1 MKIFVTVGTTPF
13 DDLIKY
19 LDNLDTENEIIFQI
33 SDDYKYKPVNHKYF
47 TFTDD
52 IEEYYNMSDIVI
64 THSGAGSVYRLL
76 ELKKKIIIVPNMTRV
91 DGHQMDLANFMKD
104 NKFALVCTEI
114 EELDRMIK
122 NFNSSDIKE
131 YKFDPF
137 FKQDEIIGIINKAYK
152 NGE

>member
-1 MKIFVTVGTTPF
+1 MKIFVTVGTTSF
-13 DDLIKY
+13 DDLIMY

-33 SDDYKYKPVNHKYF
+33 SDDHKYIPVNHKYF

-52 IEEYYNMSDIVI
+52 IEEYYNMSDVVI

-104 NKFALVCTEI
+104 NKFALVCTDI
-114 EELDRMIK
+114 KELDQMIK
-122 NFNSSDIKE
+122 NFHSSEIEK

-137 FKQDEIIGIINKAYK
+137 FKQDEIIDIIKKAYRI
-152 NGE
+152 